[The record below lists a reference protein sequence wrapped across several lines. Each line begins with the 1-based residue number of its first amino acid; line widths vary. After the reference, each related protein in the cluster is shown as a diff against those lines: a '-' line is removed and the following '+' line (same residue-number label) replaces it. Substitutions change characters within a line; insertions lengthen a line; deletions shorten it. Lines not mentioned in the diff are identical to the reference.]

1 MEYLSDSKPRSGDV
15 EIKDSTEIP
24 ATAPGQSLQDI
35 ELMTLDEV
43 APELIKVRSKLR
55 STAIM
60 TALYVRP
67 LHVVLLG
74 G

>member
-1 MEYLSDSKPRSGDV
+1 MEYPSDSKTRSDDV
-15 EIKDSTEIP
+15 EIKDSTEI
-24 ATAPGQSLQDI
+24 AAIAPGQDI

-43 APELIKVRSKLR
+43 APEPIKVRSKLR
-55 STAIM
+55 LTAIM

-67 LHVVLLG
+67 LHTVLPG

>member
-1 MEYLSDSKPRSGDV
+1 MEYPSDSKTRSDDV
-15 EIKDSTEIP
+15 EIKDSTEI
-24 ATAPGQSLQDI
+24 AAIAPGQSLQDI

-43 APELIKVRSKLR
+43 ATEPIKVRSKLR
-55 STAIM
+55 LTAIM

-67 LHVVLLG
+67 LHTVLPG